1 VFTASGLTAPGL
13 GPISLSVNQGEV
25 LGVAGLMGAGRSRL
39 LHTIFGAIARTD
51 GEMALAGKQ
60 YAPRSPGDAVAA
72 GVALV
77 PEDRKQQSIIAIAPV
92 RWNVTLATLR
102 GLTRRGFFS
111 PRSEKARA
119 AEFVS
124 VTGARMASIE
134 QPIGSLSG
142 GNQQRVIFGKWFAAA
157 PKLLLLDEPT
167 RGVDVGAKA
176 EIYELIDQARAR
188 GMAVIVAS
196 SELDELFHLSDQI
209 VVLRTGRIGRVL
221 ARDEFSKERV
231 LLTAAGVKEIP

>member
-1 VFTASGLTAPGL
+1 
-13 GPISLSVNQGEV
+13 
-25 LGVAGLMGAGRSRL
+25 VA
-39 LHTIFGAIARTD
+39 
-51 GEMALAGKQ
+51 
-60 YAPRSPGDAVAA
+60 V

-77 PEDRKQQSIIAIAPV
+77 PEDRKQQSILAAAPV
-92 RWNVTLATLR
+92 RWNVTLATLQKISR
-102 GLTRRGFFS
+102 SGFLF
-111 PRSEKARA
+111 PKTERDRA
-119 AEFVS
+119 AEFAGR
-124 VTGARMASIE
+124 TGARFASIE

-142 GNQQRVIFGKWFAAA
+142 GNQQRVIFGKWFAAQ

-176 EIYELIDQARAR
+176 EIYELIDQARAK

-196 SELDELFHLSDQI
+196 SELEELFHLSDQI

-231 LLTAAGVKEIP
+231 LLTAAGVKESP